1 MKPTDE
7 KQVFE
12 VMEVENISENIWKV
26 RGRNYKD
33 ISVGD
38 ILYIH
43 LEDRQIILP
52 FEVLEIVAFGRK
64 LTEISYGYASE
75 LVVQGEGGK
84 NLSQINHMYVL

>member
-1 MKPTDE
+1 MKPTNE

-12 VMEVENISENIWKV
+12 VMEVKHISENTWKV

-43 LEDRQIILP
+43 VEDKQITLP
-52 FEVLEIVAFGRK
+52 FEVLEIIAFGRK

-75 LVVQGEGGK
+75 LVVQGEGGR
-84 NLSQINHMYVL
+84 NLSQINHLYAL